1 MFNIVSDKTVDGLAK
16 KLQLLRI
23 KEYLTTWCSQGY
35 FFQSI
40 MEEVPEIPSKPKV
53 TKKPKAEPVTPSKPK
68 AKPKVTK
75 KPK

>member
-23 KEYLTTWCSQGY
+23 KEYLTTWCPQGY

-40 MEEVPEIPSKPKV
+40 IQEVVKAPS
-53 TKKPKAEPVTPSKPK
+53 KPKAEPKAPSKPK